1 MHVFDSV
8 RKRLGS
14 AGPSGADIASETVY
28 RALGTLA
35 GRVRVLVYD
44 LAPREAPLRLSR
56 TGITLSGSDRWQSY
70 LGRRRRFD
78 DGQLTLVLGLRR
90 LNRTERLLAVDWGTA
105 HANAFLLIE
114 PLSSEVDLSNPE
126 REETSGLFDAASK
139 GRAADVEAMLRR
151 LYGAWVY
158 WPAAPANEE
167 DECLAALPLPD
178 SQRTLFE
185 ALQLA
190 LRDVFP
196 PEAFVD
202 QLRRLLRDES
212 ELFHGRTIERASTPF
227 RTRLGLPA
235 VYDPTLVTVAVRDL
249 VNEGRIAAFPAGG
262 SGYFQGPFLPVPDE
276 VPNELFERMLL

>member
-1 MHVFDSV
+1 MDIFDSLK
-8 RKRLGS
+8 KRLGS
-14 AGPSGADIASETVY
+14 TGRAGADIASETVY
-28 RALGTLA
+28 RALGALA

-44 LAPREAPLRLSR
+44 LSPREAPLRLSR
-56 TGITLSGSDRWQSY
+56 TGITLSGSEQWQSY

-78 DGQLTLVLGLRR
+78 DGQLALVLALRR

-114 PLSSEVDLSNPE
+114 PLLSEVDLSNVDHV
-126 REETSGLFDAASK
+126 ETRGLFDAASR
-139 GRAADVEAMLRR
+139 GSVAEVETLLRR

-158 WPAAPANEE
+158 WPAAPAAEA
-167 DECLAALPLPD
+167 DECLAPLPLAD
-178 SQRTLFE
+178 GQRTLFE
-185 ALQLA
+185 ALQLT

-196 PEAFVD
+196 PQAYVD
-202 QLRRLLRDES
+202 QLRRLLREES
-212 ELFHGRTIERASTPF
+212 ELFHGRTIERAATPF

-262 SGYFQGPFLPVPDE
+262 SGYFQGPSLPVPDE

>member
-1 MHVFDSV
+1 MHVYEHL
-8 RKRLGS
+8 RKR
-14 AGPSGADIASETVY
+14 AGLSSRAGADRASETLY
-28 RALGTLA
+28 RGLATVA

-44 LAPREAPLRLSR
+44 LAPQDAPLRLSR
-56 TGITLSGSDRWQSY
+56 TGITLSGSERWQSY
-70 LGRRRRFD
+70 LARRRSFD
-78 DGQLTLVLGLRR
+78 DGQLTLVVALRR

-114 PLSSEVDLSNPE
+114 PIDAEVDLSNTDRDE
-126 REETSGLFDAASK
+126 SRRLYSAAEK
-139 GRAADVEAMLRR
+139 GSAAEVESILRG

-158 WPAAPANEE
+158 WPAAPATEE
-167 DECLAALPLPD
+167 DECLATLPLFE
-178 SQRTLFE
+178 SRTTLFE
-185 ALQLA
+185 ALQSA

-196 PEAFVD
+196 PQAFLE

-249 VNEGRIAAFPAGG
+249 VNEGRIAAFPSAG
-262 SGYFQGPFLPVPDE
+262 SGYFQGPALPVPDE